1 MDHPTVLPLP
11 NSSAEEH
18 SRSFTTSPV
27 SRKLEELS
35 LNCST
40 TDNAL
45 DNAVINGNAE
55 DRSYSFFNGKE
66 KGECQKPSPTLKQS
80 PQRSPV
86 KQKPPAVSKK
96 PQISSLPQFNQQ
108 ALNGK
113 VSAQEDTT
121 SLSDTEDQVDAPTR
135 QISDPEKDVQREKLK
150 EEETVESPEPVAVS
164 CETSMFIQD
173 ESQTSPSVSEETSV
187 DHEVCTNGEA
197 HDEDEEEEEEEGDGT
212 SSTTESISSKEDE
225 TGESHFHLH

>member
-1 MDHPTVLPLP
+1 MAQNMDHPAVLPLP
-11 NSSAEEH
+11 NGSAGED
-18 SRSFTTSPV
+18 SRSSTTSPV
-27 SRKLEELS
+27 SRMLEELS
-35 LNCST
+35 LNGST
-40 TDNAL
+40 TDNTL

-66 KGECQKPSPTLKQS
+66 KGECQESSPTLKRGPQS
-80 PQRSPV
+80 SPV

-135 QISDPEKDVQREKLK
+135 QISDPEKDVLREKLT
-150 EEETVESPEPVAVS
+150 EEETIESSEPVAMS
-164 CETSMFIQD
+164 CEASMFIQD
-173 ESQTSPSVSEETSV
+173 ESQTSASVSEETSV
-187 DHEVCTNGEA
+187 DHEMCTNGEA
-197 HDEDEEEEEEEGDGT
+197 HDEEEEEGDGT
-212 SSTTESISSKEDE
+212 SSTTESISSREDE
-225 TGESHFHLH
+225 TGESDFRFH